1 MMQNNEK
8 SVHVLKWCSCG
19 NYHTSAISIVSVHH
33 ANLSYL
39 LNPDQFSRDYFT
51 QYCDMKSMD
60 PVELLSILSTCLFG
74 KFCYKKYFA
83 IVHPK
88 MEESLFGNIEK
99 HNQVQAGNHSR
110 SEF

>member
-1 MMQNNEK
+1 MND
-8 SVHVLKWCSCG
+8 S
-19 NYHTSAISIVSVHH
+19 
-33 ANLSYL
+33 LSYL